1 MRDEEIEIGDK
12 LRIREWDDMENE
24 FGKDVLGRIRTRARF
39 LPKMRELCGSPF
51 TVADKRNYFADGVPE
66 VALWVYASSED
77 CETINH
83 STFLITSD
91 MLERATNSGELSDS
105 PEDFDAKFSALFA

>member
-12 LRIREWDDMENE
+12 LRIREWYDMKNE
-24 FGKDVLGRIRTRARF
+24 FGEDGLGRIRTRARF

-51 TVADKRNYFADGVPE
+51 TVADKRDYHTD
-66 VALWVYASSED
+66 LLVYASSED

-83 STFLITSD
+83 TTFLITSD
-91 MLERATNSGELSDS
+91 MLERVTNSDELDS

>member
-12 LRIREWDDMENE
+12 LRIREWDDMAEE
-24 FGKDVLGRIRTRARF
+24 FGKDGLGRIRTRARF

-51 TVADKRNYFADGVPE
+51 TVADKRNYYADV
-66 VALWVYASSED
+66 WMYTSSED
-77 CETINH
+77 DYETINH

-91 MLERATNSGELSDS
+91 MLERVTNSDELSDS

>member
-12 LRIREWDDMENE
+12 LRIREWDDMKNE
-24 FGKDVLGRIRTRARF
+24 FGEDGLGRIRTRARF
-39 LPKMRELCGSPF
+39 LPKMIELCGSPF
-51 TVADKRNYFADGVPE
+51 TVADKRNRFEDV
-66 VALWVYASSED
+66 WVYTSSED

-91 MLERATNSGELSDS
+91 MLERATNSDELSDS

>member
-12 LRIREWDDMENE
+12 LRIREWDDMENA
-24 FGKDVLGRIRTRARF
+24 FGKDGLGRIRTRARF
-39 LPKMRELCGSPF
+39 LPKMRELCGNPF
-51 TVADKRNYFADGVPE
+51 TVADKRNYYADGVPE
-66 VALWVYASSED
+66 VALWVYTSNED

-91 MLERATNSGELSDS
+91 MLERVTDS
-105 PEDFDAKFSALFA
+105 EPNIGSTEDFDAKFSALFA

>member
-12 LRIREWDDMENE
+12 LRIREWDDMKNE
-24 FGKDVLGRIRTRARF
+24 FGKDGLGRIRTRARF

-51 TVADKRNYFADGVPE
+51 TVADKQRNYYADI
-66 VALWVYASSED
+66 WVYTSSED
-77 CETINH
+77 YETINH

-91 MLERATNSGELSDS
+91 MLERATNSDELSDS

>member
-1 MRDEEIEIGDK
+1 MKPSEIEVGDELK
-12 LRIREWDDMENE
+12 IRSWDDMKNE
-24 FGKDVLGRIRTRARF
+24 FGKDGLGRIRTRARF

>member
-12 LRIREWDDMENE
+12 LRIREWDDMAEE
-24 FGKDVLGRIRTRARF
+24 FGKDELGRIRTRARF

-51 TVADKRNYFADGVPE
+51 TVADKLNHYAGI
-66 VALWVYASSED
+66 WVYISSED
-77 CETINH
+77 YETINH

-91 MLERATNSGELSDS
+91 MLERATNSDELSDS

>member
-12 LRIREWDDMENE
+12 LRIREWDDMKNE
-24 FGKDVLGRIRTRARF
+24 FGKDGLGRIRTRARF

-51 TVADKRNYFADGVPE
+51 TVADKHDYFAGGVPE
-66 VALWVYASSED
+66 AALWVYASSED

-91 MLERATNSGELSDS
+91 MLERVTDS
-105 PEDFDAKFSALFA
+105 EPDIDSTEDFDAKFNALFA